1 MRYLWDNDLNIND
14 FKGFWKCHLWWIA
27 WGKCVQKSVPYESF
41 DAWFYQGIRAL
52 GEKHHTCNRKTHKF
66 TIFFDKNESS
76 FSCKYL
82 AIKLNRI
89 FAKNLICFNFELNL
103 GLEYWTTSFE
113 KVVQYSN
120 HKLCIIYAQG
130 MQTISRP
137 VFQPKATIRNQ
148 SCPGFQ
154 FESRIS
160 SLIFTEFIFGSH
172 GSALTVIRYDSS
184 PKREKIWDTYF
195 SLPLCQK
202 SEI

>member
-1 MRYLWDNDLNIND
+1 MIWDIYEIMWKTDLNIND
-14 FKGFWKCHLWWIA
+14 FKKNFKGFWKCHLWWIA

-113 KVVQYSN
+113 NVVQYSN
-120 HKLCIIYAQG
+120 HKLC
-130 MQTISRP
+130 SRHANT
-137 VFQPKATIRNQ
+137 K
-148 SCPGFQ
+148 S
-154 FESRIS
+154 SRIPTKS
-160 SLIFTEFIFGSH
+160 DNTKSKLSRI
-172 GSALTVIRYDSS
+172 
-184 PKREKIWDTYF
+184 PIW
-195 SLPLCQK
+195 K
-202 SEI
+202 